1 MITHTH
7 EMETVYVNGRRTIY
21 VSCNGT
27 RIGGIQ
33 GRRDVQAGQAW
44 NPVAGESPLTGDMP
58 LASDRTFPTPY
69 VQVALAWIEERS
81 NCHDVALLA

>member
-7 EMETVYVNGRRTIY
+7 EMETVYVNGRQTIY

-44 NPVAGESPLTGDMP
+44 NPVAGESTLTGDMP

-69 VQVALAWIEERS
+69 VPQSLPGLREAGREG
-81 NCHDVALLA
+81 LLGD